1 MQKSIFFLV
10 GILAQ
15 LFSFPLAAKEK
26 RNESPENIH
35 SILWKISG
43 NGLEKPS
50 YLFGTIHLICNED
63 YFFNPIMKRAF
74 DACEK
79 LILEINLNDP
89 ATITEYQRGMMLPQG
104 KQLKDFFLNVEEYQ
118 KFSEK
123 LKKQTDIDVAL
134 FANLKPLILLSL
146 IAQKSFECEN
156 TSSYEMNLLELA
168 KERAIAIEGLET
180 SISQMKVFDDM
191 KDDEIKRI
199 LMEGIDDM
207 EKDNMLQQRMIEAYK
222 NQNIDRLYELILSS
236 KEFQNQQDALIH
248 QRNRNWVEKL
258 PLIMKEKSCFIAV
271 GAGHLAGDKGVLNL
285 LREAGYMVTPILN

>member
-1 MQKSIFFLV
+1 MQKSIFFLL
-10 GILAQ
+10 GILGQ

-26 RNESPENIH
+26 RNENQENVH

-63 YFFNPIMKRAF
+63 YFFNPIMKRTF
-74 DACEK
+74 DECEK

-89 ATITEYQRGMMLPQG
+89 KTITEYQQGMMLPKG
-104 KQLKDFFLNVEEYQ
+104 KELKDFFLNVEEYQ

-168 KERAIAIEGLET
+168 KERTIAIEGLET

-222 NQNIDRLYELILSS
+222 DQNIDRLYELILSS
-236 KEFQNQQDALIH
+236 KEFQNQQDALIN
-248 QRNRNWVEKL
+248 QRNKNWVEKL

-271 GAGHLAGDKGVLNL
+271 DMRLKLYKIKDWMLSK
-285 LREAGYMVTPILN
+285 RKS